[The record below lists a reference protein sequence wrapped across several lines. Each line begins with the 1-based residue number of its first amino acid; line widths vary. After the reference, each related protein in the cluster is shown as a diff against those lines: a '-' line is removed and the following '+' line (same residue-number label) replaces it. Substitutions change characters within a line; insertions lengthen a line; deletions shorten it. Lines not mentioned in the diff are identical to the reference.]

1 MIELLMAAT
10 LFGAPQDSG
19 GVEPR
24 APRHWGAPD
33 WERRPIPDY
42 PEGESGVVQA
52 LVTCT
57 AGEEGRVR
65 DCRIDRVAPART
77 RFGREVLRRLPRSRI
92 KDGPIQPGDTMTFM
106 IWSCVDVLPC
116 EPTAWPD

>member
-10 LFGAPQDSG
+10 LFTAPQDPAG
-19 GVEPR
+19 ELREPR
-24 APRHWGAPD
+24 QWGAPA

-52 LVTCT
+52 LITCT
-57 AGEEGRVR
+57 AGDEGRLL
-65 DCRIDRVAPART
+65 DCRIDRVSPRRT
-77 RFGREVLRRLPRSRI
+77 RFGREVMRRLPGSRI
-92 KDGPIQPGDTMTFM
+92 QQGLIQPGDTTTFL
-106 IWSCVDVLPC
+106 IWACAGAQPC